1 MRVATSGRQ
10 SVWRPVTWFVV
21 DVMCPLLRLT
31 LSLLEA
37 KTFTFSCDDGG
48 FEVLMLPPLFCG
60 QLAAHSCWLS
70 SPQLLAQPRHA
81 PHITPLMVAC
91 HSSSHGPRVSDS
103 VRIFVIQV
111 LEMKRAYINGPA
123 VDQVHRRSHPLVC
136 SAPVPVHILRY

>member
-1 MRVATSGRQ
+1 VSTIAPDAFFTNRIG
-10 SVWRPVTWFVV
+10 
-21 DVMCPLLRLT
+21 
-31 LSLLEA
+31 EA
-37 KTFTFSCDDGG
+37 KTFTSSCDEGG
-48 FEVLMLPPLFCG
+48 AALEPLMLPPLFCG

-103 VRIFVIQV
+103 VRIFVIQL

-136 SAPVPVHILRY
+136 FAPVPVHILRY